1 MADWIEERHLEEL
14 RSLRRGDQ
22 PSDGLLVDLQ
32 YELAGLG
39 GEAAR
44 WLKDLILL
52 GCWPLEPLKSLLL
65 RQTVPPIRPLRKMH
79 TERLEALKALPTA
92 VALLSH
98 QNANEQIYYTIVE
111 PACRWENL
119 RPVLIVKIE
128 AGAQTWLKK
137 ARDEMESAS
146 LFIADVSENNPNVFY
161 EIGYMDGLGKPGAFI
176 SLKRGKIPH
185 YINDR
190 EISRVELGLVKVAEC
205 RAKLRAE
212 LRSIRNNGNQSEVV

>member
-1 MADWIEERHLEEL
+1 MTDWIQERYLEEL

-22 PSDGLLVDLQ
+22 PSDELLVELQ
-32 YELAGLG
+32 YGLADLE
-39 GEAAR
+39 GEAAS

-52 GCWPLEPLKSLLL
+52 GCWPLESLKSLLL
-65 RQTVPPIRPLRKMH
+65 RQTAPPVRALRKMH
-79 TERLEALKALPTA
+79 ADRLEALKALPTA
-92 VALLSH
+92 VALLPH
-98 QNANEQIYYTIVE
+98 QNANEQIYFTIVE
-111 PACRWENL
+111 PACRWENV
-119 RPVLIVKIE
+119 RPVLIVKKE
-128 AGAQTWLKK
+128 AGARTWLKK
-137 ARDEMESAS
+137 ASDEMKSAS

-190 EISRVELGLVKVAEC
+190 EISGVALGLRKMAEC

-212 LRSIRNNGNQSEVV
+212 LRSIRNSGSRREEA

>member
-1 MADWIEERHLEEL
+1 M
-14 RSLRRGDQ
+14 RGGDS
-22 PSDGLLVDLQ
+22 PSDELLVELQ
-32 YELAGLG
+32 YGLADLG
-39 GEAAR
+39 GEAAG

-52 GCWPLEPLKSLLL
+52 GCWPLDPLRSLLL
-65 RQTVPPIRPLRKMH
+65 RQRTPPVQTLRKMH
-79 TERLEALKALPTA
+79 AERLEVLETLPTA
-92 VALLSH
+92 VALLPH
-98 QNANEQIYYTIVE
+98 QSANEEVYYSIVE

-128 AGAQTWLKK
+128 AGVKTWLEK
-137 ARDEMESAS
+137 ARGEMKSAA
-146 LFIADVSENNPNVFY
+146 LFVADVSENNTNVFY

-190 EISRVELGLVKVAEC
+190 EISPVSRGLIKMAEC

-212 LRSIRNNGNQSEVV
+212 LRSIKNNKNRSEEASR